1 MAGEETIGDWTIS
14 QLVRFLQENQRQ
26 NPPEQSPN
34 FMSDTVTVNSLL
46 KIIDQIQFGLAAQL
60 TVGAAGGASA
70 LPATPSGYIQILDY
84 TGNPFVVPYYK
95 AS

>member
-1 MAGEETIGDWTIS
+1 MPGEEKIGDWTIS

-26 NPPEQSPN
+26 NPPEQAPN
-34 FMSDTVTVNSLL
+34 LSSDTLTVNSLL
-46 KIIDQIQFGLAAQL
+46 KIVDQIQFGLAQL

-70 LPATPSGYIQILDY
+70 LPATPSGYLQILDF